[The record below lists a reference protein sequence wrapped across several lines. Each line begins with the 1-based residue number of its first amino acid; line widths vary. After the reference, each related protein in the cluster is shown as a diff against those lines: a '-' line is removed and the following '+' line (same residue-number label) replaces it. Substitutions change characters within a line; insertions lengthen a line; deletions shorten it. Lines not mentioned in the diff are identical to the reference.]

1 MPSLELK
8 LAIQGRLRET
18 IAANEA
24 AAARGYTSGI
34 RIATEELK
42 LALRQ
47 DVVQA
52 GLGPRLSNTWRSR
65 VYPQAGNS
73 LGAAGFVWTKAPHI
87 MQAHEGATIR
97 SADGF
102 YLAIPTDAVPKR
114 VLGQRVTPGA
124 IERAWGIKLRLI
136 PGGGRSGRSGRPS
149 LLVADVRQRR
159 DRRGGFAAP
168 NAIAK
173 RPQKL
178 VTVPLFILLP
188 QVRLRRRLSIDATYT
203 QIAGNLAATVAAAM
217 EAEFSAIDG
226 A

>member
-52 GLGPRLSNTWRSR
+52 GLGQRLSTTGRSR
-65 VYPQAGNS
+65 GYPQAGNS
-73 LGAAGFVWTKAPHI
+73 LGAAGVVWTKAPHI

-114 VLGQRVTPGA
+114 VLGQRVTPG
-124 IERAWGIKLRLI
+124 
-136 PGGGRSGRSGRPS
+136 
-149 LLVADVRQRR
+149 
-159 DRRGGFAAP
+159 
-168 NAIAK
+168 
-173 RPQKL
+173 
-178 VTVPLFILLP
+178 
-188 QVRLRRRLSIDATYT
+188 
-203 QIAGNLAATVAAAM
+203 
-217 EAEFSAIDG
+217 
-226 A
+226 